1 MQASTVLKEKSKIH
15 AVIYNIQFSFVVAIS
30 SAFQAVNFTSDY
42 PLISTYYL
50 LKYKNHH

>member
-1 MQASTVLKEKSKIH
+1 MQVTTVLEEGSKIH
-15 AVIYNIQFSFVVAIS
+15 TVIYSIQFSFVVAIS